1 MPSKKKNKNKNKNSE
16 SVYVWN
22 NDELVDVAE
31 VDEEKEK
38 TKITGS
44 ARRKHEKHLR
54 AAIRLK
60 KNGKSYAIKKPI
72 EQQSQINDQVIEE
85 SPKEEKKE
93 LSNSPA
99 ILELIHSKIPEKI
112 DQSAFPAQEDF
123 ATYKKRQ
130 EDAQRKVAEMKQAEE
145 ERRKKLYQT
154 KTSQIPGMGNFDISK
169 QSPIKHHENII
180 TDEEMLKWEEKAL
193 ENLLKGERGTFQ
205 QISSREDE
213 IALRKNNIDNL
224 KLKLGLTTQEEI
236 DARKAEEKRQEK
248 ENNKERLRNLERQL
262 SAYSK
267 MPDVYNDV
275 DKLRR
280 ELEISAIKKEI
291 ERLQRLVPENERLPI
306 EDENEQNLDDE
317 IVEQPNENVD
327 ESVKEDIKE
336 DVKEDTQD
344 KNEIKVVSQSQKPS
358 IDDFYTR
365 LDKNMTSDDVTKRV
379 KSEITDII
387 KAAGINDDQKVF
399 DVVEASYAYVKD
411 KIQYIY
417 DPTIVKNTKT
427 SIDALTF
434 FYNSYESL
442 YDSDLKTRNRIIVAQ
457 KIADV
462 MLKNYSPVAFAN
474 GELDQYASNY
484 VVNDRERLKGQLE
497 DLRVENIDTLVNEVE
512 AVLAGKI
519 IEDPEP
525 EKVEQSQPQPQ
536 PQYSPQTQYY
546 YAFEDDD
553 GLIDSSKPDEFERRL
568 EAQQNLQN
576 TLKKEE
582 PKQTQHFNAFDDDDF
597 IDASKPDAFE
607 RNLEEKQRNEQNTLD
622 PTQILTTDDTK
633 KIEPKLDDQNTK
645 KENVQDKEL
654 DLDEMGSIND
664 IPDEPAEEATINNN
678 QVDNKQDKGKVENV
692 VADNTPKIAFFT
704 KKLAEFGDMYN
715 INVDVND
722 YASYLGDAW
731 ALMKDSDAKKQEEG
745 KKMMGNLFKS
755 TLKAAFTVEKE
766 TAYKEHRLPD
776 FSGVVKS
783 SNDLLR
789 AGMFAFT
796 DLYHNPKSASLFAPT
811 SFGGL
816 TAKEM
821 AALTAGKSSW
831 SMDQKSDAAWEIQ
844 SKEAKALAAEW
855 EKEPKPYEKLI
866 NEMNALAEN
875 AKGDSIDRSDAYK
888 KLTAAEWLLTNNKK
902 MMIDD
907 PEDPLNPMPNWG
919 NRYWKAIT
927 NAREALGIPK
937 HTSMRDLIQG
947 DYAEEA
953 RAACNPKYTETQ
965 IQEQFL
971 DADVRQ
977 MSDSIEAQKEQFT
990 LESSAIDIKAP
1001 QDENIEE
1008 VEEGLRWR
1016 LYIKSED
1023 EREKIKNEPKVFS
1036 NLVISKDAELKH
1048 EKENTALQN

>member
-1 MPSKKKNKNKNKNSE
+1 VE
-16 SVYVWN
+16 SV
-22 NDELVDVAE
+22 
-31 VDEEKEK
+31 
-38 TKITGS
+38 
-44 ARRKHEKHLR
+44 
-54 AAIRLK
+54 
-60 KNGKSYAIKKPI
+60 
-72 EQQSQINDQVIEE
+72 
-85 SPKEEKKE
+85 
-93 LSNSPA
+93 
-99 ILELIHSKIPEKI
+99 
-112 DQSAFPAQEDF
+112 
-123 ATYKKRQ
+123 
-130 EDAQRKVAEMKQAEE
+130 
-145 ERRKKLYQT
+145 
-154 KTSQIPGMGNFDISK
+154 
-169 QSPIKHHENII
+169 
-180 TDEEMLKWEEKAL
+180 
-193 ENLLKGERGTFQ
+193 
-205 QISSREDE
+205 
-213 IALRKNNIDNL
+213 
-224 KLKLGLTTQEEI
+224 
-236 DARKAEEKRQEK
+236 
-248 ENNKERLRNLERQL
+248 
-262 SAYSK
+262 
-267 MPDVYNDV
+267 
-275 DKLRR
+275 
-280 ELEISAIKKEI
+280 
-291 ERLQRLVPENERLPI
+291 
-306 EDENEQNLDDE
+306 
-317 IVEQPNENVD
+317 
-327 ESVKEDIKE
+327 
-336 DVKEDTQD
+336 
-344 KNEIKVVSQSQKPS
+344 
-358 IDDFYTR
+358 
-365 LDKNMTSDDVTKRV
+365 VT
-379 KSEITDII
+379 
-387 KAAGINDDQKVF
+387 
-399 DVVEASYAYVKD
+399 
-411 KIQYIY
+411 
-417 DPTIVKNTKT
+417 
-427 SIDALTF
+427 
-434 FYNSYESL
+434 
-442 YDSDLKTRNRIIVAQ
+442 
-457 KIADV
+457 
-462 MLKNYSPVAFAN
+462 
-474 GELDQYASNY
+474 
-484 VVNDRERLKGQLE
+484 
-497 DLRVENIDTLVNEVE
+497 
-512 AVLAGKI
+512 
-519 IEDPEP
+519 
-525 EKVEQSQPQPQ
+525 
-536 PQYSPQTQYY
+536 
-546 YAFEDDD
+546 
-553 GLIDSSKPDEFERRL
+553 
-568 EAQQNLQN
+568 
-576 TLKKEE
+576 
-582 PKQTQHFNAFDDDDF
+582 
-597 IDASKPDAFE
+597 
-607 RNLEEKQRNEQNTLD
+607 
-622 PTQILTTDDTK
+622 
-633 KIEPKLDDQNTK
+633 
-645 KENVQDKEL
+645 
-654 DLDEMGSIND
+654 
-664 IPDEPAEEATINNN
+664 
-678 QVDNKQDKGKVENV
+678 
-692 VADNTPKIAFFT
+692 DNTPKVAFFT

-715 INVDVND
+715 VNVDVND

-888 KLTAAEWLLTNNKK
+888 KLTAAEWLLENNKK

-990 LESSAIDIKAP
+990 VESSAVDIKAP